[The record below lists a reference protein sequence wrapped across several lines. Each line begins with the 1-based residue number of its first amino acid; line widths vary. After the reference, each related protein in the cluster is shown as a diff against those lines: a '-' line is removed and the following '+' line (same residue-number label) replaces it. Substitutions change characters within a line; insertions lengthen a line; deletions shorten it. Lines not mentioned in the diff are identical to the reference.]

1 MIFEI
6 FRIFEWT
13 LNLKIIVMYLLK
25 AFFSTSVSIFLNLTL
40 TNSFVRFFVVINF
53 EYILFYLSQVQGIV
67 QSKATYFILSTFQ
80 KAEKVESFKISSQGA
95 SSLSLSIFYLSILLS
110 PYFFSSLCVF
120 LCPCVH
126 FLFSLSPSLYLF
138 IFLQELR
145 SLFLIL
151 SLSELT

>member
-110 PYFFSSLCVF
+110 PYFFSSLSIF
-120 LCPCVH
+120 LCSCVH